1 MFINFWLNYSDKS
14 CHFERIPVIVKNI
27 DHLFRMANEII
38 EFDLNLNLFL
48 LSDII
53 RIDDNKYLESLE
65 TSTELIVCTKEQIQK
80 LSIYFDGERY
90 LLFKNISYSVTG
102 SRTIAPKEHCP
113 QP

>member
-14 CHFERIPVIVKNI
+14 YHFERIPVIVKNI

-53 RIDDNKYLESLE
+53 RIDDNKYLESL
-65 TSTELIVCTKEQIQK
+65 
-80 LSIYFDGERY
+80 
-90 LLFKNISYSVTG
+90 
-102 SRTIAPKEHCP
+102 
-113 QP
+113 